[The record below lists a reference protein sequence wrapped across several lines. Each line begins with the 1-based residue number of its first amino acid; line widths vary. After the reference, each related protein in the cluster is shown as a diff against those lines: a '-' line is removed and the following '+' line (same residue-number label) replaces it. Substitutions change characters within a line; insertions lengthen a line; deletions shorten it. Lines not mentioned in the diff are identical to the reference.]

1 MIVSRIAILIAC
13 AGPVM
18 LLPAAAQTPW
28 NPDRPDADAPLGVAM
43 GRLVEAGH
51 LTVGYRY
58 RRVTMRAYRI
68 DDEPVETDS
77 VLLSYP
83 EAADRRTRETHE
95 FALQLA
101 PSRRLS
107 LAATVPLHSYETT
120 SRTAGGGTFVTAAS
134 GIGDVTADVMWE
146 AVGWTGQQLVLLAR
160 ASLPTGAI
168 DATDA
173 TPAGGSTTVLPYPM
187 QLGSGTV
194 DVRPGIAYLG
204 QNSSVSWGVQFQML
218 VHLGDND
225 RGYHWGNG
233 GLLTA
238 WLAGRWADWI
248 SSSMRVEFRR
258 SSAIHGADSAMDPA
272 VTPDADPLFHGGTQA
287 DGVVGTNIRIPGG
300 FLRGARLGVE
310 FTLPMYMSLNGP
322 QLRDRGVVTVGV
334 RYGFRLL
341 GE

>member
-1 MIVSRIAILIAC
+1 MIVSRVAVLLAC
-13 AGPVM
+13 AG
-18 LLPAAAQTPW
+18 LATRFPAAAQGPW
-28 NPDRPDADAPLGVAM
+28 APDRPDADAPLGVAM

-51 LTVGYRY
+51 LTIGYRY
-58 RRVTMRAYRI
+58 ARVTMRGYRVE
-68 DDEPVETDS
+68 DHPVETDS
-77 VLLSYP
+77 VLLAYP

-95 FALQLA
+95 FAVQLA

-120 SRTAGGGTFVTAAS
+120 SRTAGGATFVTAAS
-134 GIGDVTADVMWE
+134 GVGDVTADVMWE

-168 DATDA
+168 DAADA
-173 TPAGGSTTVLPYPM
+173 TPAGGPSTLLPYPM

-194 DVRPGIAYLG
+194 DLRPGIAYLG
-204 QNSSVSWGVQFQML
+204 QNPSISWGVQLQML
-218 VHLGDND
+218 MHLGDND

-233 GLLTA
+233 GMLTA
-238 WLAGRWADWI
+238 WLAGRWTDWI

-258 SSAIHGADSAMDPA
+258 SQVIQGADGGMDPA
-272 VTPDADPLFHGGTQA
+272 VTPEADPLFHGGTQV
-287 DGVVGTNIRIPGG
+287 DGLVGTNVRIPGG
-300 FLRGARLGVE
+300 FLRGTRVAVE
-310 FTLPMYMSLNGP
+310 LTLPMYLSLNGP

-341 GE
+341 GK